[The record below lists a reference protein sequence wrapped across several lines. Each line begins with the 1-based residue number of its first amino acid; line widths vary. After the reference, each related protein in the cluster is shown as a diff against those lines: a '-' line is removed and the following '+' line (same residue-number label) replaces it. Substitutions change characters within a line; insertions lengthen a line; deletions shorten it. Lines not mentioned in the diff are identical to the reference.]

1 MSFIFNVLK
10 LKPVGFCQLVDVRTM
25 NLDIEC
31 SGKGASITITAEQT
45 GKKKDQLK
53 FIEKNIKKSAAR
65 ADEVIKIQ
73 F

>member
-1 MSFIFNVLK
+1 
-10 LKPVGFCQLVDVRTM
+10 M

-73 F
+73 FWFT